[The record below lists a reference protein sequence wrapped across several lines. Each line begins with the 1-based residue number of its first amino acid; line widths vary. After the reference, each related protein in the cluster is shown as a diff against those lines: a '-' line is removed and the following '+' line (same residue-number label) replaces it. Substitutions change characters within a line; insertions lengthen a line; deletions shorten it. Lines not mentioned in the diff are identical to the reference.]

1 MAKPMLPSKI
11 AKIMPEKRPCLITLR
26 APLLSPAPTRC
37 ATCTE
42 KPAANAPESPPK
54 SQMVV
59 ETRPTA
65 EALVVLRCPSIAASI
80 ICMAMIEKCAIIAGM
95 AKSTVRRSFCRSV
108 ISLPA
113 SLTRAKSSSLVYAIY
128 CSSGLGVQ
136 GVQGVTLLKSLK

>member
-1 MAKPMLPSKI
+1 MIPVRPSKEANI
-11 AKIMPEKRPCLITLR
+11 SPENRPCLITLR
-26 APLLSPAPTRC
+26 APLLSPAPIRC

-42 KPAANAPESPPK
+42 NPAANAPVSPPY

-80 ICMAMIEKCAIIAGM
+80 ICIAMIDMCAMIAGM

-113 SLTRAKSSSLVYAIY
+113 SLTRAKSSSLVYAI
-128 CSSGLGVQ
+128 CCTVSQSEE
-136 GVQGVTLLKSLK
+136 